1 MKTARQETLLPGSGE
16 HAAVVVGESGGKT
29 WGVVRVGDR
38 LCVGHPGWMDLATA
52 REFAS
57 ALFELAAEGTGAE

>member
-1 MKTARQETLLPGSGE
+1 VRSARQDAVLPGSNRP
-16 HAAVVVGESGGKT
+16 AAVVVGRTGDQE
-29 WGVVRVGDR
+29 WGVVRVDDR

-52 REFAS
+52 REFAA